1 MFRRAMGM
9 EEAIKR
15 VLTTG
20 EVPDVP
26 FEIGTPVPVAFWDRI
41 VFFVVRR
48 KDGSFHHLT
57 SSPDGT
63 VVGGPL
69 GDELPDRS
77 ELELYAKVGLDHA
90 QAVLGFAPAGVETV
104 EFAIAGTRA
113 GVNPRNGA
121 FILGV
126 RDVELPHSDRLVAGQ
141 AEAPI
146 EFDADEEFPDM
157 EPGVILEDKVWRPED
172 G

>member
-1 MFRRAMGM
+1 MGIDQDV
-9 EEAIKR
+9 ER
-15 VLTTG
+15 VLATG

-26 FEIGTPVPVAFWDRI
+26 FEIGTPVPVAFWDRV

-69 GDELPDRS
+69 GDELPDRT
-77 ELELYAKVGLDHA
+77 ELELYATVGMGGA
-90 QAVLGFAPAGVETV
+90 QAVLGFAPDGVEAV
-104 EFAIAGTRA
+104 EFAMAGTRA

-121 FILGV
+121 FVLGV
-126 RDVELPHSDRLVAGQ
+126 RDVEFPHSDRLVAGIV
-141 AEAPI
+141 EVPV
-146 EFDADEEFPDM
+146 EFEGDEEFQDM
-157 EPGVILEDKVWRPED
+157 EPGVILEDKVWRPPD
-172 G
+172 S